1 MQDNLAYSI
10 EEMQNIYDVI
20 VNYKNNYKN
29 SLDKLLE
36 EIDKLDNCWQTEESK
51 IYDMYK
57 EKFKE
62 KLPELNNI
70 SSMLEILA
78 STLQRKINELKD
90 ATNSAEN
97 IFL

>member
-1 MQDNLAYSI
+1 MAKFCRKCGTALVDGICPNCSKSV
-10 EEMQNIYDVI
+10 EKEDV
-20 VNYKNNYKN
+20 NTKK
-29 SLDKLLE
+29 LE

-62 KLPELNNI
+62 KLPELNNV

-78 STLQRKINELKD
+78 STLQRKIDELKD

>member
-10 EEMQNIYDVI
+10 EEMQNIYDAI

-36 EIDKLDNCWQTEESK
+36 EIDKLDNWWQTEEST

-62 KLPELNNI
+62 KLPELNNV

>member
-1 MQDNLAYSI
+1 
-10 EEMQNIYDVI
+10 
-20 VNYKNNYKN
+20 
-29 SLDKLLE
+29 
-36 EIDKLDNCWQTEESK
+36 
-51 IYDMYK
+51 MYK

-62 KLPELNNI
+62 KLPELNNV

>member
-51 IYDMYK
+51 IYDM
-57 EKFKE
+57 
-62 KLPELNNI
+62 
-70 SSMLEILA
+70 
-78 STLQRKINELKD
+78 
-90 ATNSAEN
+90 
-97 IFL
+97 